1 MAGQTGRIFMLDP
14 ETGRAD
20 IGMEGQVQDRLWDRY
35 HQNRRSLKLIW
46 EISDFGDNMRI
57 VSWHAGDC

>member
-1 MAGQTGRIFMLDP
+1 MLDP

-20 IGMEGQVQDRLWDRY
+20 IGMEGQVQERLWDRY